1 MNIEDYIDEEIEE
14 LRKMGISIT
23 KDRAKEIKQIF
34 LGCNLKYSAMSY
46 EEQVKILDDYVEK
59 GLREIRDREQAK
71 QEYGTDY
78 NSPYHLVEVDS
89 KSSEKNL
96 LYPLVQFQI
105 RRYIYIV
112 VYQCFFSRTDR
123 LYLSFKT

>member
-1 MNIEDYIDEEIEE
+1 MINLNIEDYIDEEIEE
-14 LRKMGISIT
+14 LRKMVISIT

-34 LGCNLKYSAMSY
+34 LGGNLKYSAMSY

-78 NSPYHLVEVDS
+78 NAPYHLVEVDS
-89 KSSEKNL
+89 KSSEKTYCIH
-96 LYPLVQFQI
+96 LY
-105 RRYIYIV
+105 
-112 VYQCFFSRTDR
+112 
-123 LYLSFKT
+123 SFK